1 MIVGFLF
8 GYILYMKINPLWW
21 ICLFVRISLIF
32 IIRYL
37 FNNLKN
43 TTIYYLFVIILFVI
57 GTGFIYK
64 GIYGSNN
71 EIQFSKVFWHDSRI
85 VHGVIYLLSVYYLVN
100 GNINMNSIL
109 LFIDIVF
116 SITYRFVMNK

>member
-1 MIVGFLF
+1 
-8 GYILYMKINPLWW
+8 MKINPLWW

-37 FNNLKN
+37 FNNFKN